1 MDARGTLRTHVL
13 YRATMW
19 EGAMAL
25 APLSLVLVKVHG
37 GSPQG
42 VSPLWIYTCF
52 RGNFRRGVS
61 RKTKLSKTAAVFFC
75 GLWDQFSFVKDPKS

>member
-37 GSPQG
+37 GSRQG
-42 VSPLWIYTCF
+42 VLCASVSAETSV
-52 RGNFRRGVS
+52 GVS
-61 RKTKLSKTAAVFFC
+61 LERPNS
-75 GLWDQFSFVKDPKS
+75 

>member
-42 VSPLWIYTCF
+42 VLCAYLFP
-52 RGNFRRGVS
+52 
-61 RKTKLSKTAAVFFC
+61 RKLPSGCLSKDQTVSKTAAVFFC